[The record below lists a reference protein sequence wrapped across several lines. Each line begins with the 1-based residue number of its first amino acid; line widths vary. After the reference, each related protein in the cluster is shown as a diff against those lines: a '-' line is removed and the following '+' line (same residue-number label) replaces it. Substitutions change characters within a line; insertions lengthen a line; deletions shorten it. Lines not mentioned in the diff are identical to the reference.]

1 MSSIPENVDFIIV
14 GGGSGGCVMASRLS
28 EGGDAKVLLIEAGQD
43 LSVDKELPAISDPG
57 TRTVFKPEF
66 YWSNLF
72 AEAAPASGGSPRR
85 DIPVMQAR
93 LLGGGSAING
103 MHAQRG
109 FPRDY
114 DEWSEYGVSG
124 WGWDDVRPYFIRLE
138 TDRNFNGQDHGT
150 SGPIPITRI
159 PRDRWGGLSLAVEK
173 ELQARG
179 LQAQE
184 DLNAA
189 QVDGVG
195 PIPLNIS
202 PTTRISS
209 ARGYLTP
216 SVRSRP
222 NLTILTGIEVERLLF
237 DGNRVT
243 GVAIVDES
251 GSRRIDAREVILACG
266 AIHSPAL
273 LQRSGVGPG
282 ETLRNLNVPA
292 VADRRGVGR
301 NLSYHPSL
309 SLNAHVRSKGR
320 PKNTSEPPCLV
331 VARYSSKVP
340 DCPRT
345 DMILNLWERIP
356 SPHVDDPLGRQ
367 IADFMFILNK
377 PFSRGDVTANPDP
390 SGRPHIRFNLFE
402 DSRDLD
408 RMVEAVRLGLSLMQ
422 SQRLKPLINSAFLM
436 DFSPTIFSYLSDTP
450 EGRRLSRLGGIALG
464 ISDLVAKAVLRRM
477 ATPVEKLPPDDAG
490 LANLLRSITL
500 TAHPVGTCRLGSAD
514 DPDAVV
520 DSRGRVIG
528 VEGLRIADASIFPTV
543 MSAGP
548 NLATMM
554 AAEKI
559 AHHIIRQDN

>member
-1 MSSIPENVDFIIV
+1 
-14 GGGSGGCVMASRLS
+14 MASRLS
-28 EGGDAKVLLIEAGQD
+28 ESADASVLLIEAGQD
-43 LSVDKELPAISDPG
+43 LSVDTELPAISDPG
-57 TRTVFKPEF
+57 TRTVFKSELF
-66 YWSNLF
+66 WSNLF
-72 AEAAPASGGSPRR
+72 AEASPASEGTPGRH
-85 DIPVMQAR
+85 IPVMQAR

-109 FPRDY
+109 FARDY
-114 DEWSEYGVSG
+114 DEWSDYGVHG
-124 WGWDDVRPYFIRLE
+124 WSWDDVRPYFIKLE
-138 TDRNFNGQDHGT
+138 TDRDFNGPDHGA

-159 PRDRWGGLSLAVEK
+159 PRERWSGLSIAVEK

-189 QVDGVG
+189 QAQVDGVG

-202 PTTRISS
+202 PTTRVSS
-209 ARGYLTP
+209 ARGYLAP

-222 NLTILTGIEVERLLF
+222 NLTILAGIEVDKLLL

-243 GVAIVDES
+243 GVTVQDGS

-273 LQRSGVGPG
+273 LQRSGIGSG
-282 ETLRNLNVPA
+282 EALRRLGVA
-292 VADRRGVGR
+292 VVADRRGVGR
-301 NLSYHPSL
+301 NLSYHPMA
-309 SLNAHVRSKGR
+309 SLNAHVRGKGR
-320 PKNTSEPPCLV
+320 PANTSEPPCLV
-331 VARYSSKVP
+331 VARYSSKVR
-340 DCPRT
+340 DCPPT
-345 DMILNLWERIP
+345 DMILNLWERVT
-356 SPHVDDPLGRQ
+356 SPHVNDPLGRQ

-377 PFSRGDVTANPDP
+377 PFSRGDVVANEDP
-390 SGRPHIRFNLFE
+390 AGRPHVRFNLFA
-402 DSRDLD
+402 DTRDLD
-408 RMVEAVRLGLSLMQ
+408 RMVEAIRLGLSLIQ
-422 SQRLKPLINSAFLM
+422 SQRVNPLINSAFLLNYSAM
-436 DFSPTIFSYLSDTP
+436 VFSYLSDTP
-450 EGRRLSRLGGIALG
+450 EGRRLSKLGGLGLG
-464 ISDLVAKAVLRRM
+464 ISDFVAAQILRRM
-477 ATPVEKLPPDDAG
+477 TTPVEQIPSDDEG
-490 LANLLRSITL
+490 LASLVRSITL
-500 TAHPVGTCRLGSAD
+500 TAHPVGTCRLGSAE

-520 DSRGRVIG
+520 DGRGRVIG

>member
-1 MSSIPENVDFIIV
+1 MSPIPEQADFIIV

-28 EGGDAKVLLIEAGQD
+28 EIGDAKVVLIEAGED

-57 TRTVFKPEF
+57 TRTVFKSEL

-72 AEAAPASGGSPRR
+72 AEASPGSGDTPARH
-85 DIPVMQAR
+85 IPVMQAR

-109 FPRDY
+109 FARDY
-114 DEWSEYGVSG
+114 DEWSEYGLDG
-124 WGWDDVRPYFIRLE
+124 WGWDDVRPYFIKLE
-138 TDRNFNGQDHGT
+138 SDRDFNGQDHGS

-159 PRDRWGGLSLAVEK
+159 PRNRWGGLSRAVEK
-173 ELQARG
+173 ELEARG
-179 LQAQE
+179 LPVQE
-184 DLNAA
+184 DLNAV

-202 PTTRISS
+202 PATRVSS

-216 SVRSRP
+216 TVRARP
-222 NLTILTGIEVERLLF
+222 NLTILTGVEVEKLLLN
-237 DGNRVT
+237 GNRVT
-243 GVAIVDES
+243 GVAVRDPA
-251 GSRRIDAREVILACG
+251 GSRKIEAREVILSCG

-273 LQRSGVGPG
+273 LQRSGIGPG
-282 ETLRNLNVPA
+282 EALRNLNVPV

-301 NLSYHPSL
+301 NLSYHPMA
-309 SLNAHVRSKGR
+309 SLNAHVRGKGR
-320 PKNTSEPPCLV
+320 PKDTSEPPCVV

-340 DCPRT
+340 NCPPT
-345 DMILNLWERIP
+345 DMILNLWERVT

-377 PFSRGDVTANPDP
+377 PFSRGDVVANADP
-390 SGRPHIRFNLFE
+390 SSRPHIRFNLFQ
-402 DSRDLD
+402 DGRDLA
-408 RMVEAVRLGLSLMQ
+408 RMVEAIRFGLSLMQ

-436 DFSPTIFSYLSDTP
+436 NYTPTVFTYLSDTP
-450 EGRRLSRLGGIALG
+450 EGRRLSRLGGLGLG
-464 ISDLVAKAVLRRM
+464 ISDLLASAVLRRM
-477 ATPVEKLPPDDAG
+477 TTPVAQLPSDDDG
-490 LANLLRSITL
+490 LANLVRAMTL
-500 TAHPVGTCRLGSAD
+500 TAHPVGTCRLGSAE

-520 DSRGRVIG
+520 DNRGRVIG

-559 AHHIIRQDN
+559 AQHIIRQDN